1 MAGDGR
7 PLTTL
12 LCRTEESRGW
22 PAFVGHDTIEAA
34 RDAVGGFQG
43 RLVSCSEWLISR
55 DCNALDGK
63 RLSCS
68 GGANCFWYICP
79 KVRRD
84 AEMTARPLAATKDV
98 AHSRSSSLCARGV
111 LCLAPPQSC
120 VARQSKQ
127 DSTQISTALCSKRHK
142 ASSSPRKRGPMRHRS
157 PLSRG

>member
-7 PLTTL
+7 PPTTL

-63 RLSCS
+63 RLCCS
-68 GGANCFWYICP
+68 GGANCFWHIDP

-98 AHSRSSSLCARGV
+98 AHSRPSPCLRSWRAVPRSAAIVRRAPEQARLNADQHG
-111 LCLAPPQSC
+111 
-120 VARQSKQ
+120 
-127 DSTQISTALCSKRHK
+127 I
-142 ASSSPRKRGPMRHRS
+142 M
-157 PLSRG
+157 